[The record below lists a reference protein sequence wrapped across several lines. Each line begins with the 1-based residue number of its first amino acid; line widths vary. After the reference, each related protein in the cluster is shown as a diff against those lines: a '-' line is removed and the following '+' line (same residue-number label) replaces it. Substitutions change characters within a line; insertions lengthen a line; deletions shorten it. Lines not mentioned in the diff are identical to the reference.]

1 MRYIRELLQTPR
13 PTGRPL
19 VSFEFFTPK
28 THDGDLAFFGK
39 TLPALLKLK
48 PDYCSVTYG
57 AGGTSRDKTLS
68 MVDSIQKQSGLPVM
82 AHITCIGSTRTQ
94 ILDLLENAKRL
105 QIRNILA
112 LRGDP
117 PAGSS
122 GFEQVPG
129 GFRYAH
135 ELVSLTRSVGG
146 FSIGVAGFPEGHI
159 ECREGKE
166 VDWERLKA
174 KIDLGADFV
183 VTQLFFDNAL
193 FHRFREHLASK
204 LGVSVPIIPG
214 IIPILNAGQ
223 IQRFVQMSGA
233 SIPKELA
240 NRLDELGG
248 DDSAVTE
255 FGIDYATRQCQDLI
269 QAGVP
274 GLHFYTLNKALPT
287 ARILSQLGLASS
299 ESK

>member
-13 PTGRPL
+13 PVGRPL

-28 THDGDLAFFGK
+28 TQEGDLAFFGK

-68 MVDSIQKQSGLPVM
+68 MVDAIQKQGGLPVM

-117 PAGSS
+117 PAGAS

-146 FSIGVAGFPEGHI
+146 FSVGVAGFPEGHV

-174 KIDLGADFV
+174 KIDSGADFV
-183 VTQLFFDNAL
+183 VTQLFFDNSL
-193 FHRFREHLASK
+193 FHRFREHLSSK
-204 LGVSVPIIPG
+204 LGVSVPVIPG
-214 IIPILNAGQ
+214 IIPILSAGQ

-240 NRLDELGG
+240 SRLDQLGG

-255 FGIDYATRQCQDLI
+255 FGIEYATRQCRDLI

-287 ARILSQLGLASS
+287 TRILTQLGLASS
-299 ESK
+299 EIK